1 MSWFRPNLLP
11 PEPATLEEKFSI
23 PYLRSLHSRLLE
35 NKVITAQNQAMVIET
50 LRVLSEMVVF
60 GDNNYELLFE

>member
-1 MSWFRPNLLP
+1 MSWFRPNPLP

-23 PYLRSLHSRLLE
+23 PFLRSLHGRLLE
-35 NKVITAQNQAMVIET
+35 NKVITAHNQAMVIET
-50 LRVLSEMVVF
+50 LRILSEMVVY

>member
-1 MSWFRPNLLP
+1 MSWFRSSTII
-11 PEPATLEEKFSI
+11 EPATLEEKFSI
-23 PYLRSLHSRLLE
+23 PYLRSLHQKLVE
-35 NKVITAQNQAMVIET
+35 NKVITSQNQAMVIET

>member
-1 MSWFRPNLLP
+1 MSWFRANTTIEPTNL
-11 PEPATLEEKFSI
+11 EDKFSI
-23 PYLRSLHSRLLE
+23 PYLRSLHQRLLE
-35 NKVITAQNQAMVIET
+35 NKVINAQNQSMVIET

>member
-1 MSWFRPNLLP
+1 MSWFRTNTTT
-11 PEPATLEEKFSI
+11 EPTTLEDKFSI
-23 PYLRSLHSRLLE
+23 PYLRSLHQRLVE
-35 NKVITAQNQAMVIET
+35 NKVINAQNQSMVIET